1 MCEEDVMSID
11 PMLILDAHMNYLNRV
26 SDFVEG
32 SADQPDIT
40 SHTDCALGQ
49 WYYGEAAQDAAISG
63 HPDYAKLGE
72 LHQQFHH
79 LTAEAVSLSGSD
91 SAQAKISEA
100 YTLFGQISR
109 DLLNIDESTQG

>member
-1 MCEEDVMSID
+1 MSID
-11 PMLILDAHMNYLNRV
+11 PMLILEAHMNYLNHV

-63 HPDYAKLGE
+63 HPDYAKLGDF
-72 LHQQFHH
+72 HQQFHT
-79 LTAEAVSLSGSD
+79 LTAEAVSLSSSDSD

>member
-1 MCEEDVMSID
+1 MD

-49 WYYGEAAQDAAISG
+49 WYYGVAAQDAAIAA
-63 HPDYAKLGE
+63 HADYGKLGD
-72 LHQQFHH
+72 LHKQFHA
-79 LTAEAVSLSGSD
+79 LTAEAVSLASD
-91 SAQAKISEA
+91 DAAAAQAKISEA